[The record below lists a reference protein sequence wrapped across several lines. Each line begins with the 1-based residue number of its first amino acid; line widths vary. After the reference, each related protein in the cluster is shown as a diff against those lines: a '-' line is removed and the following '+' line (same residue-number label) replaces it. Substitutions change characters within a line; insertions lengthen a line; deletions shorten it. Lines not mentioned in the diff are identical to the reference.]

1 MTLNKKHD
9 ILLVYTETLEETMN
23 TELET
28 YFNNYNELFNHEGFK
43 QLLQELSTNA
53 TQLADIQTV
62 KDQEDLYFRKGQ
74 VAAFAT
80 VINLQGTIEAARE
93 QAEAETEEP
102 VDV

>member
-1 MTLNKKHD
+1 MT
-9 ILLVYTETLEETMN
+9 

-43 QLLQELSTNA
+43 QLIQELSANA
-53 TQLADIQTV
+53 QQLSDIQSV
-62 KDQEDLYFRKGQ
+62 KDVEDLHYRKGQ

-80 VINLQGTIEAARE
+80 IINLQGTIEAARD
-93 QAEAETEEP
+93 QAEAEEEGP